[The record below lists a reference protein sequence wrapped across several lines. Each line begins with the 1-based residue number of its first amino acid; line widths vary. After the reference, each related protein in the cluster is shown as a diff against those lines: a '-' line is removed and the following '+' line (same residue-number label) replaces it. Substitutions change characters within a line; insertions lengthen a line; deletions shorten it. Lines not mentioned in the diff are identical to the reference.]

1 MKEKHIINNIVLLNQ
16 YSITLHVS
24 IKGEYKRVFLLV
36 FMLFEQLWHLFKQ
49 HMTAKTNKYEKKN
62 IFFITNM
69 FNLNAVINI
78 TKKNWLSK
86 CLKAGRW
93 HLNLRIY
100 ICDPSSSCYI
110 LLVTVCPCVCSRE
123 CMCVKV
129 TSRGANGRST
139 VIVSHL
145 RDLPSDILAVSHFSH
160 AHSGWTTASFI

>member
-1 MKEKHIINNIVLLNQ
+1 
-16 YSITLHVS
+16 
-24 IKGEYKRVFLLV
+24 
-36 FMLFEQLWHLFKQ
+36 
-49 HMTAKTNKYEKKN
+49 
-62 IFFITNM
+62 M
-69 FNLNAVINI
+69 FNHTAIINI

-86 CLKAGRW
+86 CLKAERW

-160 AHSGWTTASFI
+160 AHSGWTTASFIVYELVSFSFLLHFCLFCVRFRIDPQILWITRLASSPHQLPFYSRDRTP